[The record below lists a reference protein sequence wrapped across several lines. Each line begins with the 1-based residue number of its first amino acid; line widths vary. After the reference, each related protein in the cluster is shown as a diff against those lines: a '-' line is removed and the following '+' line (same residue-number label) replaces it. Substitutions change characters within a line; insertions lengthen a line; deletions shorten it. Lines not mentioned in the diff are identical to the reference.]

1 MSIFNVFTLMGGIA
15 MFLYGM
21 DMMGKS
27 LEQTAGGKLQD
38 ILSRMTSSPLRGLF
52 LGLAVT
58 AVIQSSGATTVM
70 AVGFVNSGLMQ
81 LRQAI
86 GVIMGANVGT
96 TVTGWLLAL
105 SGLEGDSFITQMLN
119 PEAWSP
125 ILGFIGVFMFM
136 ICKDPKRGVGK
147 ILLGFS
153 ILMFGMQT
161 MTTAMSPLAGEQWFM
176 DLFLSF
182 QNPLLGMLA
191 GAVLTALLQSSSAAV
206 GVLQA
211 LSATGAVTYSS
222 AMPIIMGQNI
232 GTTITALLSSTGA
245 NKNAKRTACV
255 HLYFNV
261 IGSLVFLGGFYGL
274 NALVHF
280 SFFNQATDTFGIA
293 VVHTLFNVI
302 TTALL
307 LPAASWL
314 EKLAILTVPD
324 TKDESA
330 NEQSLLD
337 ERLLSTPSVAA
348 GRAYLTGMDMAEIS
362 RVSLLQAMALTHTWN
377 VELSKQVCR
386 EEDAVDHY
394 EDVLGSYLVKLSA
407 KHLSPDDHR
416 KVNTLL
422 YTISDFERI
431 SDYSTNLVKM
441 AEEIHEKDIH
451 FSQAAQDD
459 LHVLEAAVRDIL
471 ERTVDAFQ
479 KVDVYGAKKIEPM
492 EEVVDELVREVK
504 ARHIARLREGT
515 CTIEYGFVLDELLIS
530 YERVADHCSNI
541 AVAIVEI
548 AENKFDTHAY
558 LGELKY
564 SSNEAN
570 AAFERRY
577 EKYLDRYA
585 LAENE
590 KSESEHKKFDKTEWK
605 ITKQKN
611 K

>member
-38 ILSRMTSSPLRGLF
+38 ILSKMTSSPLRGLF
-52 LGLAVT
+52 LGLVVT

-105 SGLEGDSFITQMLN
+105 SGLEGDSFLTQMLN
-119 PEAWSP
+119 PKAWSP

-161 MTTAMSPLAGEQWFM
+161 MTTAMNPLADEPWFM
-176 DLFLSF
+176 NLFLSF
-182 QNPLLGMLA
+182 QNPLLGMIA

-232 GTTITALLSSTGA
+232 GTTITALISSTGA

-255 HLYFNV
+255 HLYFNL
-261 IGSLVFLGGFYGL
+261 IGSLVFLTGFYGL

-280 SFFNQATDTFGIA
+280 SFFHQATDTFGIA
-293 VVHTLFNVI
+293 VVHTLFNLI

-307 LPAASWL
+307 LPAARWL

-324 TKDESA
+324 TEDAAA
-330 NEQSLLD
+330 NVQPLLD

-348 GRAYLTGMDMAEIS
+348 GRSYLTGMDMAEIS

-377 VELSKQVCR
+377 AELAKQVYR

-394 EDVLGSYLVKLSA
+394 EDVLGSYLVQLST

-441 AEEIHEKDIH
+441 AEEIYQKDIH
-451 FSQAAQDD
+451 FSPAAQDD

-492 EEVVDELVREVK
+492 EEVVDELVREIK
-504 ARHIARLREGT
+504 SRHIARLREGT

-564 SSNEAN
+564 SCNEAN

-590 KSESEHKKFDKTEWK
+590 KLGNGQQKRNKHQRKKHEG
-605 ITKQKN
+605 
-611 K
+611 

>member
-1 MSIFNVFTLMGGIA
+1 MLGEVPLVQNGAYGMSIFNVFTLMGGIA

-27 LEQTAGGKLQD
+27 LEQTAGSKLQD
-38 ILSRMTSSPLRGLF
+38 ILSRMTSSPIRGLF
-52 LGLAVT
+52 LGLIVT

-105 SGLEGDSFITQMLN
+105 SGLEGDSFLTRMLN

-147 ILLGFS
+147 IMLGFS
-153 ILMFGMQT
+153 ILMFGMNT
-161 MTTAMSPLAGEQWFM
+161 MTTAMSPLAGEEWFM
-176 DLFLSF
+176 NLFLSF
-182 QNPLLGMLA
+182 RNPLFGMLA

-245 NKNAKRTACV
+245 TKNAKRTACV

-261 IGSLVFLGGFYGL
+261 IGSLVFLAGFYGL
-274 NALVHF
+274 NALLHF
-280 SFFNQATDTFGIA
+280 SFFDDPTDTFGIA
-293 VVHTLFNVI
+293 VVHTLFNLI
-302 TTALL
+302 TTAIL
-307 LPAASWL
+307 LPANRLL
-314 EKLAILTVPD
+314 EKLAIWTVPE
-324 TKDESA
+324 TE
-330 NEQSLLD
+330 NVEQEKHSLLD
-337 ERLLSTPSVAA
+337 ERLMSTPSVAA

-362 RVSLLQAMALTHTWN
+362 RVALLQSISLTHTWSDE
-377 VELSKQVCR
+377 VAKQVCR

-431 SDYSTNLVKM
+431 SDYATNLVKT
-441 AEEIHEKDIH
+441 AEEMHVKNIQ
-451 FSQAAQDD
+451 FSQVAQSD
-459 LHVLEAAVRDIL
+459 LEVLEAAVQDIL

-479 KVDVYGAKKIEPM
+479 KGDLYKAKKIEPL

-504 ARHIARLREGT
+504 SRHIARLRAGT

-541 AVAIVEI
+541 AVALVEI

-558 LGELKY
+558 LGALKY
-564 SSNEAN
+564 GEDEAN
-570 AAFERRY
+570 ATFEKRY
-577 EKYLDRYA
+577 EKYLGRYV
-585 LAENE
+585 LTENDKNPSAE
-590 KSESEHKKFDKTEWK
+590 
-605 ITKQKN
+605 
-611 K
+611 

>member
-38 ILSRMTSSPLRGLF
+38 ILSKMTSSPIRGLF

-105 SGLEGDSFITQMLN
+105 SGLEGDSFLTQMLN
-119 PEAWSP
+119 PDAWAP

-136 ICKDPKRGVGK
+136 ICKDPKRGIGK
-147 ILLGFS
+147 IMLGFS
-153 ILMFGMQT
+153 ILMFGMKT
-161 MTTAMSPLAGEQWFM
+161 MTTAMSPLANEPWFM

-182 QNPLLGMLA
+182 SNPLLGMLA
-191 GAVLTALLQSSSAAV
+191 GAVLTAVLQSSSAAV
-206 GVLQA
+206 GILQA
-211 LSATGAVTYSS
+211 LSATGAVTYAS

-245 NKNAKRTACV
+245 TKNAKRTAFV

-261 IGSLVFLGGFYGL
+261 IGSVVFLGGFYGL
-274 NALVHF
+274 NALIHF
-280 SFFNQATDTFGIA
+280 SFFHSVTDTFGIA
-293 VVHTLFNVI
+293 IVHTLFNVI

-307 LPAASWL
+307 LPMNRLL

-324 TKDESA
+324 DVEPE
-330 NEQSLLD
+330 EQVLLD
-337 ERLLSTPSVAA
+337 ERLMSTPSVAA

-362 RVSLLQAMALTHTWN
+362 RVSLLQAMGLTHTWN
-377 VELSKQVCR
+377 ADLAKQVCR

-407 KHLSPDDHR
+407 KSLSPEDHR

-431 SDYSTNLVKM
+431 SDYATNLLDI
-441 AEEIHEKDIH
+441 AEEIKTKNVQ
-451 FSQAAQDD
+451 FSPMAMED
-459 LHVLEAAVRDIL
+459 LRVLETAVRDIL

-479 KVDVYGAKKIEPM
+479 QVDLYAAKKIEPL
-492 EEVVDELVREVK
+492 EEVVDELTREVK
-504 ARHIARLREGT
+504 SRHIARLREGS
-515 CTIEYGFVLDELLIS
+515 CTIEYGFILDELLTI
-530 YERVADHCSNI
+530 YERVADHCSNV
-541 AVAIVEI
+541 AVAMVEI
-548 AENKFDTHAY
+548 AENRFDTHAY
-558 LGELKY
+558 LGALKY
-564 SSNEAN
+564 SSNEEN
-570 AAFERRY
+570 AAFEKRY
-577 EKYLDRYA
+577 EKYLSRYTLPA
-585 LAENE
+585 SEQKRK
-590 KSESEHKKFDKTEWK
+590 KSEKKAEKKADK
-605 ITKQKN
+605 
-611 K
+611 

>member
-27 LEQTAGGKLQD
+27 LEQTAGSKLQD
-38 ILSRMTSSPLRGLF
+38 ILSRMTSSPIRGLF
-52 LGLAVT
+52 LGLIVT

-105 SGLEGDSFITQMLN
+105 SGLQGDSFLTQMLN

-136 ICKDPKRGVGK
+136 LCKDPKRGIGK
-147 ILLGFS
+147 IMLGFS
-153 ILMFGMQT
+153 ILMFGMNT
-161 MTTAMSPLAGEQWFM
+161 MTSAMSPLAGEEWFM
-176 DLFLSF
+176 NLFLTF
-182 QNPLLGMLA
+182 RNPLFGMLA

-245 NKNAKRTACV
+245 TKNAKRTACV

-261 IGSLVFLGGFYGL
+261 IGSLVFLAGFYGL
-274 NALVHF
+274 NAIVHF
-280 SFFNQATDTFGIA
+280 SFFEAPTDTFGIA
-293 VVHTLFNVI
+293 VVHTLFNLI
-302 TTALL
+302 TTAIL
-307 LPAASWL
+307 LPANRWL
-314 EKLAILTVPD
+314 EKLAILTVP
-324 TKDESA
+324 
-330 NEQSLLD
+330 EQENVETEERSLLD
-337 ERLLSTPSVAA
+337 DRLLSTPSVAA

-362 RVSLLQAMALTHTWN
+362 RVALLQSMDLTHNWSEETA
-377 VELSKQVCR
+377 KQICR

-431 SDYSTNLVKM
+431 SDYATNLVKT
-441 AEEIHEKDIH
+441 AQEIHEKNIQ
-451 FSQAAQDD
+451 FSPVAQGD
-459 LHVLEAAVRDIL
+459 LEVLEAAVHDIL

-479 KVDVYGAKKIEPM
+479 KGDLYKARKVEPL
-492 EEVVDELVREVK
+492 EEVIDELVREIK
-504 ARHIARLREGT
+504 SRHIARLRAGS
-515 CTIEYGFVLDELLIS
+515 CTIEYGFVLD
-530 YERVADHCSNI
+530 
-541 AVAIVEI
+541 
-548 AENKFDTHAY
+548 
-558 LGELKY
+558 
-564 SSNEAN
+564 
-570 AAFERRY
+570 
-577 EKYLDRYA
+577 
-585 LAENE
+585 
-590 KSESEHKKFDKTEWK
+590 
-605 ITKQKN
+605 
-611 K
+611 

>member
-1 MSIFNVFTLMGGIA
+1 MLGEVPLVQNGAYGMSIFNVFTLMGGIA

-27 LEQTAGGKLQD
+27 LEQTAGSKLQD
-38 ILSRMTSSPLRGLF
+38 ILSRMTSSPIRGLF
-52 LGLAVT
+52 LGLIVT

-105 SGLEGDSFITQMLN
+105 SGLEGDSFLTRMLN

-147 ILLGFS
+147 IMLGFS
-153 ILMFGMQT
+153 ILMFGMNT
-161 MTTAMSPLAGEQWFM
+161 MTTAMSPLAGEEWFM
-176 DLFLSF
+176 NLFLSF
-182 QNPLLGMLA
+182 RNPLFGMLA

-245 NKNAKRTACV
+245 TKNAKRTACV

-261 IGSLVFLGGFYGL
+261 IGSLVFLAGFYGL
-274 NALVHF
+274 NAILHF
-280 SFFNQATDTFGIA
+280 SFFDDPTDTFGIA
-293 VVHTLFNVI
+293 VVHTLFNLI
-302 TTALL
+302 TTAIL
-307 LPAASWL
+307 LPANRLL
-314 EKLAILTVPD
+314 EKLAIWTVPE
-324 TKDESA
+324 TE
-330 NEQSLLD
+330 NVEQEKHSLLD
-337 ERLLSTPSVAA
+337 ERLMSTPSVAA

-362 RVSLLQAMALTHTWN
+362 RVALLQSISLTHTWSD
-377 VELSKQVCR
+377 EIAKQVCR

-394 EDVLGSYLVKLSA
+394 EDVLGSYLVKLST

-431 SDYSTNLVKM
+431 SDYATNLVKT
-441 AEEIHEKDIH
+441 AEEMHVKNIQ
-451 FSQAAQDD
+451 FSQVAQSD
-459 LHVLEAAVRDIL
+459 LEVLEAAVQDIL

-479 KVDVYGAKKIEPM
+479 KGDLYKAKKIEPL

-504 ARHIARLREGT
+504 SRHIARLRAGT

-541 AVAIVEI
+541 AVALVEI

-558 LGELKY
+558 LGALKY
-564 SSNEAN
+564 GEDEAN
-570 AAFERRY
+570 ATFEKRY
-577 EKYLDRYA
+577 EKYLGRYV
-585 LAENE
+585 LTENDKNPSAE
-590 KSESEHKKFDKTEWK
+590 
-605 ITKQKN
+605 
-611 K
+611 

>member
-27 LEQTAGGKLQD
+27 LEQTAGSKLQG
-38 ILSRMTSSPLRGLF
+38 ILSRMTSSPLRGLL

-86 GVIMGANVGT
+86 GVIMGANIGT

-105 SGLEGDSFITQMLN
+105 SGLEGDSFLTQMLN
-119 PEAWSP
+119 PDAWSP

-136 ICKDPKRGVGK
+136 ICKDPKKGVGK
-147 ILLGFS
+147 IMLGFS
-153 ILMFGMQT
+153 ILMFGMKT
-161 MTTAMSPLAGEQWFM
+161 MTVAMSPLAGEPWFM
-176 DLFLSF
+176 KLFVSF
-182 QNPLLGMLA
+182 SNPLLGMLA
-191 GAVLTALLQSSSAAV
+191 GAVLTALLQSSSAAL
-206 GVLQA
+206 GILQA
-211 LSATGAVTYSS
+211 LSATGAVTYAS

-245 NKNAKRTACV
+245 NKNAKRTAFV
-255 HLYFNV
+255 HLYFNL

-274 NALVHF
+274 NALIHF
-280 SFFNQATDTFGIA
+280 SFFADPTDTFGIA
-293 VVHTLFNVI
+293 VVHTLFNII

-307 LPAASWL
+307 LPANRWL
-314 EKLAILTVPD
+314 EKLAYLTVPED
-324 TKDESA
+324 PSVGKEEVA
-330 NEQSLLD
+330 LLD
-337 ERLLSTPSVAA
+337 ERLMSTPSVAA
-348 GRAYLTGMDMAEIS
+348 NRAYLTGMDMAEIS
-362 RVSLLQAMALTHTWN
+362 RVSMLQAIELTSNW
-377 VELSKQVCR
+377 SDDQAKQICR

-394 EDVLGSYLVKLSA
+394 EDVLGSFLVKLSA
-407 KHLSPDDHR
+407 MHLSPDDHR

-431 SDYSTNLVKM
+431 SDYATNLVRT
-441 AEEIHEKDIH
+441 AQEIHDKNIT
-451 FSQAAQDD
+451 FSAAAQSD
-459 LHVLEAAVRDIL
+459 LGVLETAVRDIL
-471 ERTVDAFQ
+471 EKTVDSFQ
-479 KVDVYGAKKIEPM
+479 KNDLYKACKIEPL

-515 CTIEYGFVLDELLIS
+515 CTIEYGFILDELLTS

-541 AVAIVEI
+541 AVAMVEI
-548 AENKFDTHAY
+548 ADDKFDTHAY

-570 AAFERRY
+570 AKFEKRY
-577 EKYLDRYA
+577 EKYLGRYA
-585 LAENE
+585 LDTDLGEEEEQA
-590 KSESEHKKFDKTEWK
+590 
-605 ITKQKN
+605 
-611 K
+611 

>member
-38 ILSRMTSSPLRGLF
+38 ILSKMTSSPIRGLM

-105 SGLEGDSFITQMLN
+105 SGLEGESFVTQMLN
-119 PEAWSP
+119 PDAWAP

-136 ICKDPKRGVGK
+136 ICKDPKRGIGK
-147 ILLGFS
+147 IMLGFS
-153 ILMFGMQT
+153 ILMFGMKT
-161 MTTAMSPLAGEQWFM
+161 MTTAMSPLAGEAWFM
-176 DLFLSF
+176 NLFLSF
-182 QNPLLGMLA
+182 RNPLLGMLA

-245 NKNAKRTACV
+245 TKNAKRTAFV
-255 HLYFNV
+255 HLYFNL

-280 SFFNQATDTFGIA
+280 SFFNAATDTFGIA
-293 VVHTLFNVI
+293 VVHTLFNLT
-302 TTALL
+302 TTAIL
-307 LPAASWL
+307 LPASRWL
-314 EKLAILTVPD
+314 EKLAVLTVPD
-324 TKDESA
+324 DVEKE
-330 NEQSLLD
+330 EQSLLD
-337 ERLLSTPSVAA
+337 ERLMSTPSVAA

-362 RVSLLQAMALTHTWN
+362 RVSLLQAMGLTHTWN
-377 VELSKQVCR
+377 ADLASQVCR

-394 EDVLGSYLVKLSA
+394 EDVLGSYLVKLST

-431 SDYSTNLVKM
+431 SDYATNLVKT
-441 AEEIHEKDIH
+441 AEEMHNKNIQ
-451 FSQAAQDD
+451 FSDAAQED

-471 ERTVDAFQ
+471 ERTVDTFQ
-479 KVDVYGAKKIEPM
+479 DNDLYGAKKIEPM
-492 EEVVDELVREVK
+492 EEVVDELVREIKV
-504 ARHIARLREGT
+504 RHIARLRQGV
-515 CTIEYGFVLDELLIS
+515 CSIEYGFVLDELLTS

-541 AVAIVEI
+541 AVAMVEI

-570 AAFERRY
+570 AKFEKRY
-577 EKYLDRYA
+577 EKYLNRYA
-585 LAENE
+585 LPENQE
-590 KSESEHKKFDKTEWK
+590 QRKRSRTNEQTYHPVKDKKENQD
-605 ITKQKN
+605 
-611 K
+611 

>member
-1 MSIFNVFTLMGGIA
+1 MPGEAPLVQNGAYGMSIFNVFTLMGGIA

-27 LEQTAGGKLQD
+27 LEQTAGSKLQD
-38 ILSRMTSSPLRGLF
+38 ILSRMTSSPIRGLF
-52 LGLAVT
+52 LGLIVT

-105 SGLEGDSFITQMLN
+105 SGLQGDSFLTQMLN

-136 ICKDPKRGVGK
+136 LCKDPKRGIGK
-147 ILLGFS
+147 IMLGFS
-153 ILMFGMQT
+153 ILMFGMNT
-161 MTTAMSPLAGEQWFM
+161 MTSAMSPLAGEEWFM
-176 DLFLSF
+176 NLFLTF
-182 QNPLLGMLA
+182 RNPLFGMLA

-245 NKNAKRTACV
+245 TKNAKRTACV

-261 IGSLVFLGGFYGL
+261 IGSLVFLAGFYGL
-274 NALVHF
+274 NAIVHF
-280 SFFNQATDTFGIA
+280 SFFEAPTDTFGIA
-293 VVHTLFNVI
+293 VVHTLFNLI
-302 TTALL
+302 TTAIL
-307 LPAASWL
+307 LPANRWL
-314 EKLAILTVPD
+314 EKLAILTVP
-324 TKDESA
+324 
-330 NEQSLLD
+330 EQENVETEERSLLD
-337 ERLLSTPSVAA
+337 DRLLSTPSVAA

-362 RVSLLQAMALTHTWN
+362 RVALLQSMDLTHNWSEETA
-377 VELSKQVCR
+377 KQICR

-431 SDYSTNLVKM
+431 SDYATNLVKT
-441 AEEIHEKDIH
+441 AQEIHEKNIQ
-451 FSQAAQDD
+451 FSPVAQGD
-459 LHVLEAAVRDIL
+459 LEVLEAAVHDIL

-479 KVDVYGAKKIEPM
+479 KGDLYKARKVEPL
-492 EEVVDELVREVK
+492 EEVIDELVREIK
-504 ARHIARLREGT
+504 SRHIARLRAGS

-541 AVAIVEI
+541 AVALVEI

-558 LGELKY
+558 LGALKY
-564 SSNEAN
+564 GEDEAN
-570 AAFERRY
+570 ATFEKRY
-577 EKYLDRYA
+577 EKYLGRYV
-585 LAENE
+585 LAENQNKPE
-590 KSESEHKKFDKTEWK
+590 K
-605 ITKQKN
+605 
-611 K
+611 

>member
-38 ILSRMTSSPLRGLF
+38 ILSKMTSSPLRGLF

-182 QNPLLGMLA
+182 QNPLFGMLA

-211 LSATGAVTYSS
+211 LSATGAVTYAS

-293 VVHTLFNVI
+293 VVHTLFNLI

-324 TKDESA
+324 TKDEGA
-330 NEQSLLD
+330 DQQSLLD
-337 ERLLSTPSVAA
+337 ERLLSTPSVAS

-377 VELSKQVCR
+377 ADLAKQVCR

-441 AEEIHEKDIH
+441 AEEIHEKDIR

-504 ARHIARLREGT
+504 SRHIARLREGT

-570 AAFERRY
+570 AAFERRF

-590 KSESEHKKFDKTEWK
+590 KSESEHKKHEKHEWK
-605 ITKQKN
+605 TTKHK
-611 K
+611 